1 MSQESRWC
9 SGSLVLWRLVLL
21 GIAWEVKLWTG
32 IQMEYRTSSLQL
44 LGLCGSL
51 EQAHLLLW
59 YLQGQINTHPR
70 CPGQDNM
77 TARSDHTGS
86 EHQILA
92 MESGFKMKVTA
103 FRAFWV
109 FFPPS
114 LWGKNPWMCQGKQRT
129 GYNKVT
135 AAITVHLSYSH
146 LQNLEATAQ
155 QASSLPPWRAEPQPA
170 AWAVPEGNAV
180 IIQLEGSD
188 QENKCPVSLCPTAQ
202 MHIRLKPTQWWKT
215 HP

>member
-1 MSQESRWC
+1 MWFFGASTPPSVISSR
-9 SGSLVLWRLVLL
+9 
-21 GIAWEVKLWTG
+21 TN
-32 IQMEYRTSSLQL
+32 QHSSPL
-44 LGLCGSL
+44 S
-51 EQAHLLLW
+51 W
-59 YLQGQINTHPR
+59 
-70 CPGQDNM
+70 PGQHDCKEWPHRLWASNFGYGV
-77 TARSDHTGS
+77 RFQDESHCFQS
-86 EHQILA
+86 IL
-92 MESGFKMKVTA
+92 G
-103 FRAFWV
+103 
-109 FFPPS
+109 FFPPP